1 MSSRWRAITV
11 KKILLLP
18 VAMMSVELVLAQDTA
33 RVISATPVVGQVAV
47 PRQVCGTEPVA
58 QQQPKSGAGALVGA
72 IAGGV
77 IGNAVGAGAGQAAAT
92 MLGIMGGAVIGDQVE
107 GAPLAQRQGAQR
119 CEMQTS
125 YETRPVVYNVV
136 YEFAGKQY
144 NVQMPNDPGPT
155 VRLQISPVDMN
166 APPEAPPVTMTYVAP
181 EYIQTP
187 PLLVVQPDYP
197 RYYYQPFYPAVAIG
211 LGLGY
216 WGGYRG
222 GYRGRH
228 HRH

>member
-1 MSSRWRAITV
+1 M
-11 KKILLLP
+11 KKILLLS

-47 PRQVCGTEPVA
+47 PRQVCATEQVA
-58 QQQPKSGAGALVGA
+58 RQQPKSGAGALVGA
-72 IAGGV
+72 IAGGA
-77 IGNAVGAGAGQAAAT
+77 IGNAIGAGAGQAAAT
-92 MLGIMGGAVIGDQVE
+92 MLGMMGGAIIGDQVE
-107 GAPLAQRQGAQR
+107 GAPQAPSQGAQR

-125 YETRPVVYNVV
+125 YETRPLVYNVV

-144 NVQMPNDPGPT
+144 SVQMPNDPGPT
-155 VRLQISPVDMN
+155 VHLQILPVGIS
-166 APPEAPPVTMTYVAP
+166 APPEAPPDTMTYVAP

-187 PLLVVQPDYP
+187 PLLVVQADYP
-197 RYYYQPFYPAVAIG
+197 RYYSQPFYPAVAIG